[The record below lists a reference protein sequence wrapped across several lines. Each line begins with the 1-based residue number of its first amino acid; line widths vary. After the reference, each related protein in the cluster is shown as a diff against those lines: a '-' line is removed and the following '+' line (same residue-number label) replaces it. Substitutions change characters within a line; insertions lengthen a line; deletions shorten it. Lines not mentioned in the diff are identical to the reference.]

1 MEINSPHL
9 SFETITDLALDKL
22 PDAETGLHAEA
33 CPQCEFKLARVAS
46 FIEIMRQDT
55 TEEVPQS
62 AFTAV
67 LRAFEERQKKPR
79 NTQTAM
85 QKLCAMLR
93 FDSAQMRMNFGF
105 RSAASGAANSRQLL
119 FAVGNGTLD
128 LRITRAT
135 DGWTISGQMLGEIS
149 GGKVELQGEIN
160 PATEFDSQSH
170 FTLPPVPSG
179 NYRLRLYSESY
190 EVEIPELVIA

>member
-9 SFETITDLALDKL
+9 SFETIVDFALDAL
-22 PDAETGLHAEA
+22 SDAETGLHAKTCTE
-33 CPQCEFKLARVAS
+33 CELKLARVAS

-62 AFTAV
+62 AFAAV
-67 LRAFEERQKKPR
+67 LRAFEERQTKPR

-85 QKLCAMLR
+85 QKLRAVLR
-93 FDSAQMRMNFGF
+93 FDSAQMTINFGF
-105 RSAASGAANSRQLL
+105 RSAGAANSRQLL
-119 FAVGNGTLD
+119 FVIGNGTLD

-135 DGWTISGQMLGEIS
+135 DSWTISGQALGEIFA
-149 GGKVELQGEIN
+149 GKVELQGEISL
-160 PATEFDSQSH
+160 ATEFDSQSH

-190 EVEIPELVIA
+190 EVEIPDLVIA

>member
-9 SFETITDLALDKL
+9 SFETIVDFALDAL
-22 PDAETGLHAEA
+22 SDAETGLHTKA
-33 CPQCEFKLARVAS
+33 CTECELKLARVAS

-67 LRAFEERQKKPR
+67 LRAFEERQMKPQ
-79 NTQTAM
+79 NTPTAM
-85 QKLCAMLR
+85 QKLRAVLR
-93 FDSAQMRMNFGF
+93 FDSAQMTMNFGF
-105 RSAASGAANSRQLL
+105 RAAGAAHSRQLL
-119 FAVGNGTLD
+119 FVIGNGTLD

-135 DGWTISGQMLGEIS
+135 DSWTISGQMLGENFA
-149 GGKVELQGEIN
+149 GKVELQGEIN
-160 PATEFDSQSH
+160 LTTEFDSQSH
-170 FTLPPVPSG
+170 FTLPPVPGG

-190 EVEIPELVIA
+190 EVEIPDLVIA

>member
-9 SFETITDLALDKL
+9 SFETIVDFALEKAS
-22 PDAETGLHAEA
+22 DAETGLHAKA
-33 CPQCEFKLARVAS
+33 CTECELKLARAAS

-62 AFTAV
+62 AFAAV
-67 LRAFEERQKKPR
+67 LRAFEERQTKPR

-85 QKLCAMLR
+85 QKLCALLR
-93 FDSAQMRMNFGF
+93 FDSAQTRMNFGF
-105 RSAASGAANSRQLL
+105 RSATGAADSRQML

-128 LRITRAT
+128 LRITRAA
-135 DGWTISGQMLGEIS
+135 DSWTISGQMLGEIS

-160 PATEFDSQSH
+160 LATEFDSQSH

>member
-9 SFETITDLALDKL
+9 SFETIVDFALDAFN
-22 PDAETGLHAEA
+22 DAETGLHAKA
-33 CPQCEFKLARVAS
+33 CTQCEPKLARVAS

-67 LRAFEERQKKPR
+67 LRAFEERQTKPH

-85 QKLCAMLR
+85 QKLRAVLR
-93 FDSAQMRMNFGF
+93 FDSAQTMTMNFGF
-105 RSAASGAANSRQLL
+105 RSAVAAGSRQLL
-119 FAVGNGTLD
+119 FVIGNGTLD
-128 LRITRAT
+128 LRIVRAA
-135 DGWTISGQMLGEIS
+135 DSWTISGQMLGEIFA
-149 GGKVELQGEIN
+149 GKVELQGEIN
-160 PATEFDSQSH
+160 LATEFDSQSH
-170 FTLPPVPSG
+170 FTLPSVPGG

-190 EVEIPELVIA
+190 EVEIPDLVIA

>member
-9 SFETITDLALDKL
+9 SFETIVDFALDAL
-22 PDAETGLHAEA
+22 NDVETGLHTKTCTE
-33 CPQCEFKLARVAS
+33 CELKLARVAS

-67 LRAFEERQKKPR
+67 LRVFDERQTKPQ

-85 QKLCAMLR
+85 QKLRAVLR
-93 FDSAQMRMNFGF
+93 FDSAQMTTNFGF
-105 RSAASGAANSRQLL
+105 RSAGAAHSRQLL

-135 DGWTISGQMLGEIS
+135 DSWTISGQMLGEIFA
-149 GGKVELQGEIN
+149 GKVELQGEIIL
-160 PATEFDSQSH
+160 ATEFDSQSH
-170 FTLPPVPSG
+170 FTLPPVPGG
-179 NYRLRLYSESY
+179 NYRLRFYSESY
-190 EVEIPELVIA
+190 EVEIPDLVIA